1 MIDNQKS
8 PLGEGD
14 MPLRKSL
21 GIVTQTGARKATI
34 AFRAKGARKATI
46 AFRAKGA
53 RKATIALR
61 APEHFIL

>member
-46 AFRAKGA
+46 AFRA
-53 RKATIALR
+53 
-61 APEHFIL
+61 PEHVIL

>member
-46 AFRAKGA
+46 AFQIGRASC
-53 RKATIALR
+53 RER
-61 APEHFIL
+61 V